1 MAPLGDATNSSLMG
15 RKSRCV
21 RVCAFMS
28 MCLCVSGY
36 MCVSMYVF
44 VSVCVYVH
52 VCVPLCVFLC
62 VSVWTYVC
70 VCARVFAAAEDR
82 GRTPS
87 YGLCPPRLPHLL
99 GIPS

>member
-1 MAPLGDATNSSLMG
+1 
-15 RKSRCV
+15 
-21 RVCAFMS
+21 
-28 MCLCVSGY
+28 
-36 MCVSMYVF
+36 MYVF

-70 VCARVFAAAEDR
+70 VCARVFAAAKDR

-87 YGLCPPRLPHLL
+87 RGLCPPRLPHLL